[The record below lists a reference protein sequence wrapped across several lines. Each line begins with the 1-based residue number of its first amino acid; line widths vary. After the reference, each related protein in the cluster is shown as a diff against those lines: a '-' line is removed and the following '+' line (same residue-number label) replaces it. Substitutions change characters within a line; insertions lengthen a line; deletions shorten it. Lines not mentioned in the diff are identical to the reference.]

1 MGEFYRTV
9 QGDTWDQIAKNVY
22 GDETKIGILLE
33 NNLDCI
39 DIVVFDSGTL
49 IYVPGLSDDE
59 EDAEEFPDWRYD
71 DDEEDDEQ

>member
-49 IYVPGLSDDE
+49 IYVPELSDNE
-59 EDAEEFPDWRYD
+59 EDAEESPDWRYD
-71 DDEEDDEQ
+71 DDEEDDE